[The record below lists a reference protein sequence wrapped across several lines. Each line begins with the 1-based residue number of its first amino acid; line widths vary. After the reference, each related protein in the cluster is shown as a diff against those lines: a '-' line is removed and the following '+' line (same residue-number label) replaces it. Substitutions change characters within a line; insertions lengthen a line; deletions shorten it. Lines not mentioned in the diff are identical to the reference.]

1 MQKRDSKGRFMKADK
16 AYGRGCKRKHDT
28 CKCSKSADSVKDE
41 GPQLPVD
48 CSNMSDEE
56 LEQFIKA
63 LVAELANAVYIPGKT
78 MTIDITIEDND
89 EAACTGDDADAYDD
103 KSHSGNFMDSF
114 RSFLKE
120 RGVELD

>member
-16 AYGRGCKRKHDT
+16 AYARSCKHNT
-28 CKCSKSADSVKDE
+28 CKCSKPADSVKDE

-48 CSNMSDEE
+48 CSSMSDED
-56 LEQFIKA
+56 LEQFIKS
-63 LVAELANAVYIPGKT
+63 LVSELANAVYIPGKT

-103 KSHSGNFMDSF
+103 KSHSDNFMDSF

-120 RGVELD
+120 RGVALD

>member
-16 AYGRGCKRKHDT
+16 AYARSCKHNT
-28 CKCSKSADSVKDE
+28 CKCSKPADSVKDE

-48 CSNMSDEE
+48 CSNMSDDE
-56 LEQFIKA
+56 LEQFIKS

-78 MTIDITIEDND
+78 MTIDVTIEDND
-89 EAACTGDDADAYDD
+89 EAACTGDDDD
-103 KSHSGNFMDSF
+103 KSYRDNFMDSF

-120 RGVELD
+120 RGVVLD

>member
-16 AYGRGCKRKHDT
+16 AYARSCKPNT
-28 CKCSKSADSVKDE
+28 CKCSKPADSVKDE

-63 LVAELANAVYIPGKT
+63 LVA
-78 MTIDITIEDND
+78 
-89 EAACTGDDADAYDD
+89 
-103 KSHSGNFMDSF
+103 
-114 RSFLKE
+114 
-120 RGVELD
+120 

>member
-16 AYGRGCKRKHDT
+16 AYARSCKHNT
-28 CKCSKSADSVKDE
+28 CKCSKPADSVKDE

-48 CSNMSDEE
+48 CSDMSDEE
-56 LEQFIKA
+56 LEQFIKT

-78 MTIDITIEDND
+78 MTIDVTIEDNED
-89 EAACTGDDADAYDD
+89 ACTGDDAD
-103 KSHSGNFMDSF
+103 KSYSGNFMDSF